1 MAALAAA
8 LSVSALSTARAD
20 IADYEFRLV
29 QANLK
34 QGDGAMVSV
43 RLVDKRTG
51 GPVPDAVIFAMRI
64 DMAPDGMPTMTAPI
78 EALPS
83 TEPGIYRF
91 KTNLTMEGGWQLS
104 LGAKIQGE
112 TGTLQNKLILRAV
125 P

>member
-1 MAALAAA
+1 
-8 LSVSALSTARAD
+8 
-20 IADYEFRLV
+20 
-29 QANLK
+29 
-34 QGDGAMVSV
+34 
-43 RLVDKRTG
+43 
-51 GPVPDAVIFAMRI
+51 
-64 DMAPDGMPTMTAPI
+64 MTAPI

-83 TEPGIYRF
+83 TEPGIYGF